1 MIKDIFNIRITFLML
16 MVFTVLSGWS
26 QLPDKKEVSA
36 VRITNPPKIDGDLS
50 DDAWK
55 SAPVAT
61 DFLQMYPF
69 NGRPATHNSEVKI
82 IYDNNAIYIGA
93 MLTDP
98 HPDSI
103 YTELSERD
111 KIGMTDYFGVYIDCY
126 NDYLTAYGFIVT
138 ASGVQCD
145 VKSTETGGEDFSWDA
160 VWESEIKIVDD
171 GWVVELKIPYSAL
184 RFPKKEKQLWGF
196 QIFRQIMR
204 YRQNTTWNLV
214 DREVDGLNNQAGELH
229 SIENIDPPLRLSF
242 VPYVS
247 GYLEKSSESES
258 WGYSYNLG
266 MDLKYG
272 INESFTLDM
281 TLVPDFGQVQSD
293 DEIYNLSPFEVYYSE
308 KRPFFME
315 GTELFDK
322 GDIFYT
328 RRIGT
333 TPSGYDDVEDQ
344 LKEHEKIS
352 NNPQESQLINATK
365 LSGKTKKKLG
375 IGVFNAITTNT
386 FAQIEDTLSGS
397 TRRVLTEPF
406 TNYNMFVLDQ
416 ALKNNSYV
424 SFYNTNVY
432 KHDIKYSANVTGTDF
447 KLANKANRYAIFGR
461 GIVSQK
467 YDAKLNPEFGYTYNL
482 SAGKISGQFTWE
494 FEHEV
499 IDDKY
504 DPKDMGFLRRNNKI
518 EDSFEISYN
527 IFEPNWIFLDWF
539 NELWVSYEQL
549 YHPNTFT
556 NFDIGG
562 FSRIQFKNHL
572 TSWLNMHSSPVSS
585 YDYYEPRVEGR
596 YFRKPPA
603 YNFNLGLSP
612 DYRKAFVVDFRFGIW
627 HSDEYNQTIYYGNIS
642 PRLRINDKLMF
653 ILRFGYDTDINSIGY
668 VTDTLG
674 SDQNSDIIFG
684 KRDIQTW
691 ENVFDANYRFN
702 NKSSLALRARHYWIT
717 VNYSEFY
724 DLLED
729 GNLEHS
735 DYHYNNDF
743 GFNLFNIDMIYIWN
757 FAPGSEI
764 NIVWKNAINTYEEPE
779 MVNSIVQDIETDYFN
794 NLNNI
799 LNAPAVNSF
808 SIKLLY
814 YLDYQYLRKKSPT
827 GI

>member
-1 MIKDIFNIRITFLML
+1 MIKDLFNIRITFLML

-61 DFLQMYPF
+61 GFLQMYPF

-82 IYDNNAIYIGA
+82 IYDNNAIYVGA

-111 KIGMTDYFGVYIDCY
+111 KIGMTDYFGVYIDCF

-184 RFPKKEKQLWGF
+184 RFPKEEKQLWGL

-229 SIENIDPPLRLSF
+229 GIENIDPPLRLSF

-247 GYLEKSSESES
+247 GYLEKSPESES

-328 RRIGT
+328 RRIGS

-344 LKEHEKIS
+344 LLENEKIS

-365 LSGKTKKKLG
+365 LSGKTRKKLG

-386 FAQIEDTLSGS
+386 FAEIEDTLSEN
-397 TRRVLTEPF
+397 TRRILTEPF

-424 SFYNTNVY
+424 SFYNTNF
-432 KHDIKYSANVTGTDF
+432 I
-447 KLANKANRYAIFGR
+447 
-461 GIVSQK
+461 
-467 YDAKLNPEFGYTYNL
+467 NP
-482 SAGKISGQFTWE
+482 
-494 FEHEV
+494 
-499 IDDKY
+499 
-504 DPKDMGFLRRNNKI
+504 
-518 EDSFEISYN
+518 
-527 IFEPNWIFLDWF
+527 
-539 NELWVSYEQL
+539 
-549 YHPNTFT
+549 
-556 NFDIGG
+556 
-562 FSRIQFKNHL
+562 
-572 TSWLNMHSSPVSS
+572 
-585 YDYYEPRVEGR
+585 
-596 YFRKPPA
+596 
-603 YNFNLGLSP
+603 
-612 DYRKAFVVDFRFGIW
+612 
-627 HSDEYNQTIYYGNIS
+627 
-642 PRLRINDKLMF
+642 
-653 ILRFGYDTDINSIGY
+653 
-668 VTDTLG
+668 
-674 SDQNSDIIFG
+674 
-684 KRDIQTW
+684 
-691 ENVFDANYRFN
+691 
-702 NKSSLALRARHYWIT
+702 
-717 VNYSEFY
+717 
-724 DLLED
+724 
-729 GNLEHS
+729 
-735 DYHYNNDF
+735 
-743 GFNLFNIDMIYIWN
+743 
-757 FAPGSEI
+757 
-764 NIVWKNAINTYEEPE
+764 
-779 MVNSIVQDIETDYFN
+779 
-794 NLNNI
+794 I
-799 LNAPAVNSF
+799 LNIQPM
-808 SIKLLY
+808 
-814 YLDYQYLRKKSPT
+814 
-827 GI
+827 